1 MKHRTVMTLNLFDG
15 EGAGGAEG
23 TVSEGSATVT
33 EGEAGEGQ
41 EEAQGVGEEGNKNQ
55 KTPKERQKEFE
66 TLIEGEYKDLFDSR
80 IHEAVS
86 LRDAEAVR
94 LNRQLTEY
102 VPLIN
107 LLSEHFGVKSGNV
120 EDIIKAIEDD
130 NDFYESAALKE
141 GLSVEQYK
149 NMLKMKA
156 ENSQLIEMQRRSE
169 QIRQRDLA
177 WARWDREAGEC
188 RKHFPEFNMEKELQN
203 PGFIQLLG
211 AGWDVEGAYKAVHHD
226 EIVSGIMVQTEKST
240 KKQVADTIRSG
251 YSRPT
256 ENQIAGNA
264 ASTSKIDVSTMSNEE
279 MLELIKRARSGEI
292 ISL

>member
-1 MKHRTVMTLNLFDG
+1 M
-15 EGAGGAEG
+15 
-23 TVSEGSATVT
+23 SEGSATVT

-156 ENSQLIEMQRRSE
+156 ENSQL
-169 QIRQRDLA
+169 
-177 WARWDREAGEC
+177 AGEC

-264 ASTSKIDVSTMSNEE
+264 ASTSKIDVSKMSNEE